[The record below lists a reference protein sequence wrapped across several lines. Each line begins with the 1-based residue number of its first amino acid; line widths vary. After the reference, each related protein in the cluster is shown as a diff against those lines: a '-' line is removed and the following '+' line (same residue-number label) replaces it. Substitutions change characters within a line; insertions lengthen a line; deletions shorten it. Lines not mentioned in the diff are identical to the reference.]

1 MKNKKVTYAIMFIA
15 VLIIIALVIRF
26 LNPKST
32 DDDKPQDVTD
42 QNVDDT
48 SKDTTDNDDSDATDE
63 NSDDVD
69 EANLILPEDIIVT
82 TPSLNDS
89 QDTALFKISN
99 LSTIDFNGI
108 VHIQPNGDSSS
119 TEEYPIVVKA
129 GTEKEQIK
137 LTAGKGDII
146 SMVDNEGNT
155 FLEPYELGSRVWVG
169 TWASAQQGLD
179 SRRGE
184 YPPAPGLHYN
194 TLRQVVRISVGGNQ
208 LRLTFSNEYGRSPL
222 EINSVHISRHYEQAK
237 SIIFPAYDTPVTF
250 NGGSESVIIPAG
262 QVATSDVIDFEAR
275 DLERIAI
282 STYFGAVPEIITS
295 HTGSRTTSYL
305 ATGNQV
311 SEAGLPDALKFDFW
325 YFISQMDILTSPKNK
340 AIVALGDS
348 TTDGRGVRNNYDD
361 RWTDILAE
369 RLLENESTRHISVLN
384 QGIGGNSIFG
394 GLGPAAYKRF
404 GRDVLEQP
412 GVAYAIVFEGI
423 NDIGYTTSLGL
434 VDQIIDKYKSFADQA
449 HAKGIK
455 IYGATITPFG
465 EFKDYYSDEHGELR
479 EQIRQEINAWI
490 RDNEY
495 FDGVIDFDEA
505 LRDKDNPKILA
516 KEYSSDGLHPNVAGY
531 EKIGQVIDLTIFE
544 D

>member
-1 MKNKKVTYAIMFIA
+1 MKKNKVTLA
-15 VLIIIALVIRF
+15 VVFVLLIIIIAIAIRF

-32 DDDKPQDVTD
+32 DDDKSKDTID
-42 QNVDDT
+42 QTVDDT
-48 SKDTTDNDDSDATDE
+48 SKETPDNDDCDTTEGKIDE
-63 NSDDVD
+63 EIEEVKV
-69 EANLILPEDIIVT
+69 ILPEDIIVT

-89 QDTALFKISN
+89 QDTALFKVSN
-99 LSTIDFNGI
+99 LSELDFNGI
-108 VHIQPNGDSSS
+108 VHIES
-119 TEEYPIVVKA
+119 TEHPITIKA
-129 GTEKEQIK
+129 GTEKEQVE

-155 FLEPYELGSRVWVG
+155 ILEPYELGSRKWVG

-184 YPPAPGLHYN
+184 YPPLPGLHYN

-208 LRLTFSNEYGRSPL
+208 LRLTFSNEYGRTPL
-222 EINSVHISRHYEQAK
+222 EINSVHISRHYEMAK
-237 SIIFPAYDTPVTF
+237 SMILPAYDTPVTF
-250 NGGSESVIIPAG
+250 NGGSESVSIPAG
-262 QVATSDVIDFEAR
+262 QVATSDLIDFDAR

-282 STYFGAVPEIITS
+282 STHFGMVPEVITS

-311 SEAGLPDALKFDFW
+311 SEIGLPDAINFDFW
-325 YFISQMDILTSPKNK
+325 YFISQIDILTSPKNK

-404 GRDVLEQP
+404 GRDVLDQP

-423 NDIGYTTSLGL
+423 NDIGYSSSLGL

-465 EFKDYYSDEHGELR
+465 GFKDYYSDEHGELR

-495 FDGVIDFDEA
+495 FDGFIDFDEA
-505 LRDKDNPKILA
+505 LRDKENPKLLA
-516 KEYSSDGLHPNVAGY
+516 REYSSDGLHPNVAGY
-531 EKIGQVIDLTIFE
+531 QKIGEVIDLSIFE